1 MESSTWNPQRSGLL
15 IKLRTHLCELLQ
27 ELQDLKNYEAN
38 APVVIIGFGSMGQVI
53 CTFFTLESCFA
64 SFSFATK
71 LTGVTLLQSLSMTDE
86 SEDFCILVWEGSCE
100 FSIHSISSRSWWW
113 FSWLALCCIW
123 SWSRAS
129 EGNKKGALSL
139 GVLYI
144 ETTTEKKQR
153 HYRPSPP
160 PPTSS
165 SSVSAF
171 LCCVAVIWKQNLLL
185 IAGST

>member
-1 MESSTWNPQRSGLL
+1 MESSTWKPQRSGLL

-27 ELQDLKNYEAN
+27 ELQNLKNYEAN
-38 APVVIIGFGSMGQVI
+38 APVVIIGFGPMGQVI
-53 CTFFTLESCFA
+53 CTFLESCFS
-64 SFSFATK
+64 SFSFAIK

-100 FSIHSISSRSWWW
+100 FSIHSISSRSWGW

-129 EGNKKGALSL
+129 EGNKKGASSL
-139 GVLYI
+139 GVLNI
-144 ETTTEKKQR
+144 ETTTEKKQK

-160 PPTSS
+160 QTAS

-185 IAGST
+185 ITGST